1 MILAG
6 CRTQE
11 ERTDVTAQGPD
22 DGGAP
27 QDREDGVPSLP
38 DDVWQR
44 FLMDSEQ
51 AIRTSA
57 PREPSARQRAAGRS
71 PEQPGPPR
79 PSRMSRPDTPDA
91 VGDLWRPDD
100 PWEGPAWRDL
110 DARARLR
117 RIGRVVGTAAA
128 IALTLGAWSQLSTG
142 SRRPGRRARRHRAP
156 AVRGSPGDAAAGAS
170 VPAGLT
176 TPSATEIRTG

>member
-6 CRTQE
+6 CSTHE
-11 ERTDVTAQGPD
+11 ERTDVTAQGPG
-22 DGGAP
+22 DGGTP
-27 QDREDGVPSLP
+27 QEREDGVPSVP
-38 DDVWQR
+38 DDVWRR

-51 AIRTSA
+51 AIRASA
-57 PREPSARQRAAGRS
+57 PREPSAVQRAEGRL
-71 PEQPGPPR
+71 PRLPP
-79 PSRMSRPDTPDA
+79 PAPAKLSRRDTPDA

-110 DARARLR
+110 DRRARLR
-117 RIGRVVGTAAA
+117 RVGRVVGTAAA
-128 IALTLGAWSQLSTG
+128 IALALGAWSQLSTG
-142 SRRPGRRARRHRAP
+142 AGAP
-156 AVRGSPGDAAAGAS
+156 AEGPGDTVLQQSEEAPVTLPPGTS

>member
-27 QDREDGVPSLP
+27 QDREDGVPPLP

-79 PSRMSRPDTPDA
+79 PSRMSRPDPPDA

-128 IALTLGAWSQLSTG
+128 IALALGAWSQLSTG
-142 SRRPGRRARRHRAP
+142 AGAP
-156 AVRGSPGDAAAGAS
+156 AEGPGDTVLQQSEEAPVTLPPGAS
-170 VPAGLT
+170 VPAGLS

>member
-1 MILAG
+1 M
-6 CRTQE
+6 
-11 ERTDVTAQGPD
+11 TAQGPD
-22 DGGAP
+22 DGGTP

-57 PREPSARQRAAGRS
+57 PREPSALQRAAGRS
-71 PEQPGPPR
+71 PRPAR
-79 PSRMSRPDTPDA
+79 PSRPPRHDTPDA
-91 VGDLWRPDD
+91 VGDLWQPDD

-110 DARARLR
+110 DGRARLR
-117 RIGRVVGTAAA
+117 RIGRVVGTAVA
-128 IALTLGAWSQLSTG
+128 IALALGAWSQLSTG
-142 SRRPGRRARRHRAP
+142 AGAP
-156 AVRGSPGDAAAGAS
+156 AEGPGDTVLQQSEEAPVTLPSGRS

-176 TPSATEIRTG
+176 TPSATEIQAG

>member
-1 MILAG
+1 M
-6 CRTQE
+6 
-11 ERTDVTAQGPD
+11 TAQGPD

-79 PSRMSRPDTPDA
+79 PSRMSRPDTADA

-128 IALTLGAWSQLSTG
+128 IALALGAWSQLSTG
-142 SRRPGRRARRHRAP
+142 AGAP
-156 AVRGSPGDAAAGAS
+156 AEGPGDTVLQQSEEAPVTLPPGTS